1 VKERTRREGKNK
13 GKGKEGNLPPIH
25 ISGYAVDC
33 HDWWRGRPS
42 DDAWTWRHIGLGYGL
57 WQSYRPLVH
66 NCLSFNW
73 HLGQVCTLSFHCYYV
88 QATFGMRH
96 KANHGVV

>member
-33 HDWWRGRPS
+33 HD
-42 DDAWTWRHIGLGYGL
+42 
-57 WQSYRPLVH
+57 
-66 NCLSFNW
+66 
-73 HLGQVCTLSFHCYYV
+73 
-88 QATFGMRH
+88 
-96 KANHGVV
+96 